1 VGYSWNRKGTKGLQT
16 KEGKK
21 DQGNS
26 ADARDNRVLK
36 NSFDGATLLTTL
48 TECSQIQNV
57 HLTRTRTRTRTHTH
71 THTHMHMHM
80 HTHMHTQ
87 TRTDTHART
96 SMRTCFYLPVLALDS
111 QVLPQ
116 TTRAAAASHTQT
128 APIQSVEEQWK
139 CRN

>member
-1 VGYSWNRKGTKGLQT
+1 MGEESVARVFPDACADLGRVHPGYRYR
-16 KEGKK
+16 
-21 DQGNS
+21 
-26 ADARDNRVLK
+26 RDFK
-36 NSFDGATLLTTL
+36 YM
-48 TECSQIQNV
+48 QI
-57 HLTRTRTRTRTHTH
+57 HR
-71 THTHMHMHM
+71 HMHM